1 MLFRKKKLID
11 HDPKTLSLELLST
24 LQGSLIAKLILVN
37 TELASR
43 WRSIAQISADLPDS
57 GGARKTLVDGAER
70 VETLNRVLNAAL
82 AQCLKPSRPASI
94 V

>member
-43 WRSIAQISADLPDS
+43 WRSIAQSADLPDS